1 MGKEE
6 IMTQQDIIVDATK
19 LQDFAAR
26 ALQKV
31 GVPEEDARIT
41 ADMLVTTDL
50 RGIESHGVA
59 HLAQFYV
66 GGIRGGHINPTPST
80 RFISESL
87 STAVMDADRGL
98 GFVVGHRAM
107 NEAIRRAESTG
118 AGFVAVPNSTHSGAG
133 SCYAMMAAARDMVG
147 IAMTTGG
154 NIVIPPGGSK
164 RTYGANV
171 LAVAAPR
178 GDGPPFVL
186 DMATCV
192 VAAGKLEIAARRGQ
206 SVPEGWIL
214 DPDGRPATDPR
225 AYFAG
230 GGILPLGGTPE
241 RGAYKGFGLALVVD
255 ILCGLLSG
263 SGASPLLKGSFSQ
276 FYGALRIDAFLPVA
290 GFKTLMEAMVQTLK
304 AAPRAEGAG
313 GLGIA
318 GEIEGELERQRRAE
332 GIPLH
337 PAVVQSLRNMAH
349 DLEIEYDL

>member
-1 MGKEE
+1 
-6 IMTQQDIIVDATK
+6 MTEQDIIVDAAK
-19 LQDFAAR
+19 LLNLTAR

-31 GVPEEDARIT
+31 GVPEVDARIT

-59 HLAQFYV
+59 HLAAFYV
-66 GGIRGGHINPTPST
+66 RPIRDGHINPTPKT
-80 RFISESL
+80 RLTSESP

-133 SCYAMMAAARDMVG
+133 SYYAMMAAARDMVG

-164 RTYGANV
+164 RAYGSNV
-171 LAVAAPR
+171 IAVAAPR

-186 DMATCV
+186 DMATSV
-192 VAAGKLEIAARRGQ
+192 VAAGKAEIAARRGT

-214 DPDGRPATDPR
+214 DAEGRPSTDPR
-225 AYFAG
+225 AFFTG
-230 GGILPLGGTPE
+230 GGILPLGGDLE
-241 RGAYKGFGLALVVD
+241 HGSYKGFGLALVVD

-263 SGASPLLKGSFSQ
+263 AGASVVQKGTFSQ
-276 FYGALRIDAFLPVA
+276 FYGALRIDAFLPA
-290 GFKTLMEAMVQTLK
+290 AQFKALLEAMEQALK

-313 GLGIA
+313 ELRIA
-318 GEIEGELERQRRAE
+318 GEIEGELERRRRAE

-337 PAVVQSLRNMAH
+337 PAVVQSLRDMAKE
-349 DLEIEYDL
+349 LEIDYGL